1 MVSRNYDSEG
11 CNERVPL
18 YFAVPGYDK
27 VIELGSIKVPS
38 YAAEIARE
46 VLNGLRQAQT
56 RTSTELSEDLDL
68 ILAQADELERKSESL
83 LSKIKYGLAS

>member
-1 MVSRNYDSEG
+1 MVSRNYDMKV
-11 CNERVPL
+11 CKNRVPL
-18 YFAVPGYDK
+18 AFVLPGYDK

-38 YAAEIARE
+38 YVSEMARE